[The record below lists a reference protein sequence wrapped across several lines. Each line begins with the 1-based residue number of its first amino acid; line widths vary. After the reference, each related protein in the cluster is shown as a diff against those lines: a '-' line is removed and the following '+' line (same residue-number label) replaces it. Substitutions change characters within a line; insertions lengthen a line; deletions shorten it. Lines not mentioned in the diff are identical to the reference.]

1 MTKKS
6 KVTDHRG
13 RPLGNT
19 AKAGDIVTSR
29 WSTRGVRWRVE
40 TVLPGWNRYDPDRL
54 GLQSLSSQRTDT
66 RPARDVVVV
75 ERAPDTNPQQE
86 TP

>member
-1 MTKKS
+1 VTQQS

-13 RPLGNT
+13 RPLGTT

-29 WSTRGVRWRVE
+29 WSSAGVKWRVE
-40 TVLPGWNRYDPDRL
+40 AVVSPWNQFYPARL
-54 GLQSLSSQRTDT
+54 DLQSLSST
-66 RPARDVVVV
+66 RKSIRVATDVVIV
-75 ERAPDTNPQQE
+75 ERAPEPQQE